1 LGYIFQTQ
9 AQSFEER
16 KQQVSQALP
25 LVDQLF
31 KEYAEKNHFPGM
43 SYGIV
48 LDGKL
53 IHAKGVG
60 MANLEQNIPAT
71 PQSAFRIA
79 SMTKSLTAMAIVK
92 TPR

>member
-1 LGYIFQTQ
+1 
-9 AQSFEER
+9 
-16 KQQVSQALP
+16 
-25 LVDQLF
+25 
-31 KEYAEKNHFPGM
+31 M

-92 TPR
+92 LRDEGKLRWTTLFGNMCLK